1 MKVRLFRL
9 AIVAS
14 LFLTLVGQLVIS
26 PTTSAAASLHFL
38 YGSGSQTG
46 GKNIKLRVEL
56 TEPAPQGGVNVTMA
70 VSNGAINVPPTIHVN
85 TGETEKQVT
94 VTTDPVMTNTDVTVS
109 ATLAGVTKSRDVL
122 IKAPVLSSMGLQTVI
137 RHGGV
142 GKVIARISG
151 PAPAG
156 GFAVNTETDPSGHL
170 DLDAVITIPAGETR
184 LSLAVPASL
193 FQDANGGDLL
203 PDQPVNVTLSAGVNS
218 YTRSTVIRDFG
229 DEPRPTATAT
239 IEPTV
244 TETATEEPTATETA
258 TEEPTATET
267 ATEEPTA
274 TETATEEPTATET
287 ATEEP
292 TATETATPEPTVDPC
307 ELDPYMCDP
316 CYYDPWMC
324 DPCYYDPYMCYDP
337 CWYDP
342 YMCYDPCWYDP
353 GMCDPC
359 YYDPQCVTGAPLP
372 DSMALARNHW
382 SARGVARH
390 EPGGFHALLPQKSMQ
405 VFSGWAANRT

>member
-1 MKVRLFRL
+1 MTRRNSNQVAEQQPDTSIRGAGTEVRFAPCSSVMTSIQQLYVHAIRGVYPLAQCRLATDHEIFWGSVVKVRLFRL

-193 FQDANGGDLL
+193 FQDA
-203 PDQPVNVTLSAGVNS
+203 
-218 YTRSTVIRDFG
+218 
-229 DEPRPTATAT
+229 
-239 IEPTV
+239 
-244 TETATEEPTATETA
+244 TEEIYFPTSQ
-258 TEEPTATET
+258 
-267 ATEEPTA
+267 
-274 TETATEEPTATET
+274 
-287 ATEEP
+287 
-292 TATETATPEPTVDPC
+292 
-307 ELDPYMCDP
+307 
-316 CYYDPWMC
+316 WM
-324 DPCYYDPYMCYDP
+324 
-337 CWYDP
+337 
-342 YMCYDPCWYDP
+342 
-353 GMCDPC
+353 
-359 YYDPQCVTGAPLP
+359 
-372 DSMALARNHW
+372 SR
-382 SARGVARH
+382 SAR
-390 EPGGFHALLPQKSMQ
+390 E
-405 VFSGWAANRT
+405 